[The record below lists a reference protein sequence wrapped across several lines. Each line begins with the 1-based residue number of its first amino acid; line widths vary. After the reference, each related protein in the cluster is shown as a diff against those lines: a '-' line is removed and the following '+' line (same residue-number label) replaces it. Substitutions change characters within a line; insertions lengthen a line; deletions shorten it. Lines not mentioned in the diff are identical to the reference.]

1 MKILIVAR
9 GVPSPE
15 DPQWGCF
22 EFDQAK
28 ALKALGHDIAILS
41 VDRRL
46 SMRFKHVGI
55 RSKYV
60 GGIFTINSFF
70 GPVLFSPSINYTLR
84 RVFARKTFKSLIKNW
99 GEPDV
104 IYSHYL
110 NNTSAILP
118 TANEHHI
125 PTVGMEH
132 WSELM
137 QPSLTQ
143 DILYCGRKTYG
154 QGGLRLLTVSDNLR
168 KAILGKFGV
177 DSIVIPNMLGEEF
190 VKDISNSKFEKFTFI
205 AVGSLIKRKGFDI
218 LLNAA
223 TQLKKVDYNSDWQI
237 LIIGDGE
244 ERTKLNNFIK
254 GSNLENNVKLLG
266 SLQKEEICHYMAESH
281 AFILPSRSETFGVVY
296 IEAMAMGLPVIATT
310 CGIPDDLVDTSNG
323 IVCRTES
330 ITEIAEAME
339 KMLQERYKYDSE
351 SIRRTC
357 LNKFAPDIVAK
368 LIEEQLY
375 KAVNEETY
383 NNRGRGHGSH
393 HV

>member
-9 GVPSPE
+9 GVPSPA

-41 VDRRL
+41 VDRRF
-46 SMRFKHVGI
+46 SMHLKRFGI
-55 RSKYV
+55 QSNYIDE
-60 GGIFTINSFF
+60 IFTINSFF

-84 RVFARKTFKSLIKNW
+84 RIFAKITFKRLIKCW
-99 GEPDV
+99 GVPDV

-118 TANEHHI
+118 TAKMYNI
-125 PTVGMEH
+125 PIVGMEH

-137 QPSLTQ
+137 QPSLSEN
-143 DILYCGRKTYG
+143 ILYCGRKTYG
-154 QGGLRLLTVSDNLR
+154 QCGLRLLTVSNNLR
-168 KAILGKFGV
+168 KSIFDKFGV

-190 VKDISNSKFEKFTFI
+190 VKDITNCKFEKFTFI

-223 TQLKKVDYNSDWQI
+223 AQLKKSKCDSDWQI
-237 LIIGDGE
+237 LIIGEGE
-244 ERTKLNNFIK
+244 ERAKLNSFISD
-254 GSNLENNVKLLG
+254 SNLDDNVRLLG
-266 SLQKEEICHYMAESH
+266 SLQKEEICYYMSRSH
-281 AFILPSRSETFGVVY
+281 VFVLPSRSETFGVVY
-296 IEAMAMGLPVIATT
+296 IEAMAMGLPVIATD
-310 CGIPDDLVDTSNG
+310 CGIPDDLIDASNG
-323 IVCRTES
+323 IICHTEAIS
-330 ITEIAEAME
+330 EIAEAMV
-339 KMLQERYKYDSE
+339 KMLHERNKYNSE
-351 SIRRTC
+351 SIKKNC
-357 LNKFAPDIVAK
+357 INKYAPDVVAK

-375 KAVNEETY
+375 KAVNEESY
-383 NNRGRGHGSH
+383 HNRGRGYGSH